1 MGGRV
6 SNIGAARRFPRWEG
20 HWKTPTDQPMAAGSR
35 SECTRRESAAKR
47 SAIWDWMAGETRC
60 EHSCWKFLAMVAM
73 RTKGQ
78 LGNANF
84 SSFSWRSEP
93 EASTHVRSS
102 PSACLQR
109 RETDSRFRASRWGRA
124 PRGEYRDLARME
136 AWLVRRGT
144 TGPIL
149 SPLIFSLK
157 AVPLGGRRKW
167 QAVGLAAAPESAS
180 RVYAW
185 GEISDRR
192 GSTAIG
198 RQAQCQKGHPACTHG
213 VGF

>member
-1 MGGRV
+1 MAAKARRECLPMGGRV

-20 HWKTPTDQPMAAGSR
+20 HWKTPTDQSMAADSR

-47 SAIWDWMAGETRC
+47 SAIWDRMAEETRC
-60 EHSCWKFLAMVAM
+60 EHSCQEFPVSLPAA
-73 RTKGQ
+73 KGKPIR
-78 LGNANF
+78 GA
-84 SSFSWRSEP
+84 
-93 EASTHVRSS
+93 VR
-102 PSACLQR
+102 PDGKELKEENIA
-109 RETDSRFRASRWGRA
+109 TSR
-124 PRGEYRDLARME
+124 
-136 AWLVRRGT
+136 AWRRGWSA
-144 TGPIL
+144 GGDWPHSQPIDL
-149 SPLIFSLK
+149 LPEGDG
-157 AVPLGGRRKW
+157 AWVRRKW

-185 GEISDRR
+185 GKISDRR